1 MWIYTFG
8 DDKKVQFTPQFFF
21 YKYRARWNVCPS
33 YNFQF
38 VRVYISS
45 IDIYW
50 LAQIDLGQLI
60 SLQQIKK
67 LLYSQKKLTHQVKNV
82 LYLNKI
88 LSL

>member
-67 LLYSQKKLTHQVKNV
+67 LL
-82 LYLNKI
+82 KI
-88 LSL
+88 FI